1 MSIFV
6 ANDLQ
11 CRKKAAAY
19 EVESLV
25 MKSLGTSVY
34 YRL

>member
-19 EVESLV
+19 EVESFCYEE
-25 MKSLGTSVY
+25 LGDE
-34 YRL
+34 RIL